1 VREPWGRREFDDYLD
16 RLLVD
21 ERGDRHGF
29 PPELV
34 EALLGLSQRH
44 AEQFRFRAPGEHDC
58 KNVPMRDR

>member
-1 VREPWGRREFDDYLD
+1 VGQAGVRRLPRPAAGRR
-16 RLLVD
+16 
-21 ERGDRHGF
+21 RGDRHGF

-34 EALLGLSQRH
+34 EALLALSQRH